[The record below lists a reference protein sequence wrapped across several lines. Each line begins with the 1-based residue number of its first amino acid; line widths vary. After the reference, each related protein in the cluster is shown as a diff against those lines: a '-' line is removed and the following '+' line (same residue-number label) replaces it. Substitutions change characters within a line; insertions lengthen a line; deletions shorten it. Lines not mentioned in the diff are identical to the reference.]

1 MSSHPLPPKYLGHV
15 EVEESRG
22 MHVCE
27 DAVKKLKA
35 VSEWLAQGRAKVRLE
50 EAALTMPS
58 VLPSTPD
65 GPEVREVCPVGVS

>member
-1 MSSHPLPPKYLGHV
+1 
-15 EVEESRG
+15 

-35 VSEWLAQGRAKVRLE
+35 VSEGGAGSREWAQEQSEGANPDQAPLFP
-50 EAALTMPS
+50 API
-58 VLPSTPD
+58 PD